1 MDPQTTPPAGPEPPT
16 WPAPRSSRA
25 RAPRRPKRFRTR
37 QRSRAML
44 MLTLAAGIAPGG
56 IALLSL
62 LWLVGAGEGRSLLKW
77 ALVVAVGLVAWL

>member
-1 MDPQTTPPAGPEPPT
+1 
-16 WPAPRSSRA
+16 
-25 RAPRRPKRFRTR
+25 
-37 QRSRAML
+37 